1 MVTEREVTAIHE
13 AGHCVAAESFG
24 LPCYRIKKAVIF
36 PNREE
41 NGKTYF
47 EFLSLFTRF
56 YRFICVNSDENP
68 IFLMSGNIA
77 QLHFY
82 EGSRIFPSDDRELE
96 KLLSFDKEL
105 CSLFRDR
112 KPIDR
117 DIIISKTK
125 KILFNNENFEALR
138 EIARVLNEKGEIS
151 GDEIRGIIARTRKN

>member
-1 MVTEREVTAIHE
+1 MVTEREITAIHE
-13 AGHCVAAESFG
+13 AGHCVAAESFN

-36 PNREE
+36 PNKEE
-41 NGKTYF
+41 NGKTDF
-47 EFLSLFTRF
+47 EVLSIFTRF
-56 YRFICVNSDENP
+56 FRFICVNSDEKP

-82 EGSRIFPSDDRELE
+82 EGSLIFPSDDRELE
-96 KLLSFDKEL
+96 KLLSFDKDL

-125 KILFNNENFEALR
+125 KILFNENFEALR
-138 EIARVLNEKGEIS
+138 EIARVMNEKGEIS
-151 GDEIRGIIARTRKN
+151 GDEIREIIARTRKN